1 MLHCCV
7 GWRAGFLNEWTEF
20 MLRADHG
27 VKCWG
32 KTLNSFTPMGD
43 QDRISPYKVNTISTR

>member
-1 MLHCCV
+1 MLHCCG